1 MRTILMLLAVSFTA
15 LARPALAIAQA
26 EELPNVPVV

>member
-1 MRTILMLLAVSFTA
+1 MRTILMWLAVSLTA
-15 LARPALAIAQA
+15 MARPALAIAQA